1 MVGLPESRKQAIY
14 CAMGRTIAA
23 ATFWATFCLGTG
35 AFLPAAAVRP
45 TAVLK
50 HFDSLAFNA
59 IELAKI
65 FGRLSDP
72 SPIGSVLKTPNCH
85 VAGVDTRRPC
95 KWRSI
100 FDHDDESL
108 SRSQFS
114 KRLAAAQLDWP
125 TYYVANRQPL
135 FLVPERQ
142 RHKFKLKGYLG
153 NVAIDTP
160 RVGDAKDGSAAISG
174 RALKSIAEQPLEEE
188 AVDSVFMALSHE
200 EEKLTINHILAF
212 IRYRSPLLRMVNWE
226 AFLASL
232 PVGPDDIPI

>member
-1 MVGLPESRKQAIY
+1 MRNIAIY
-14 CAMGRTIAA
+14 SCTIAV
-23 ATFWATFCLGTG
+23 ATYWATFCLGTG
-35 AFLPAAAVRP
+35 AFLSAAAVRP
-45 TAVLK
+45 TAVLS
-50 HFDSLAFNA
+50 HVNNLAFNA

-65 FGRLSDP
+65 FGRLADP
-72 SPIGSVLKTPNCH
+72 SPIGSVLKTPNCN
-85 VAGVDTRRPC
+85 VVGVDTRRKC
-95 KWRSI
+95 KWRSL
-100 FDHDDESL
+100 FDHEDESL
-108 SRSQFS
+108 SRPQFS

-153 NVAIDTP
+153 ND
-160 RVGDAKDGSAAISG
+160 DAKEGAAAISG
-174 RALKSIAEQPLEEE
+174 RALKGIATQPLEEE

-200 EEKLTINHILAF
+200 EDKLTINHILAF

-226 AFLASL
+226 TFLASL